1 MASPIDTDTPRPY
14 HHGNLRGAL
23 LARAEELLAEAGV
36 DGLSLRAIAR
46 DVGVSHAAPRRH
58 FADKQALLDSL
69 AEDGFRRLGEAL
81 DEALLEP
88 ADGFVERLGAVAVAY
103 VTFATE
109 HAALLDVMFAGK
121 HRPGASD
128 GLYAAAERAFAAPLE
143 LIASGQAEGEVVTGD
158 VERVTTAAWAGVHG
172 LATMVNAGLLDPV
185 GLPDLV
191 RATAE
196 QLVLGLRPRT

>member
-1 MASPIDTDTPRPY
+1 MASPTDTGTPRPY

-23 LARAEELLAEAGV
+23 LARAEELLAETGV

-58 FADKQALLDSL
+58 FADKQALLDAL
-69 AEDGFRRLGEAL
+69 AEDGFRRLGDAL

-88 ADGFVERLGAVAVAY
+88 ADGFVERLAAIAVAY
-103 VTFATE
+103 VAFATE
-109 HAALLDVMFAGK
+109 HAALLDVMFASK
-121 HRPGASD
+121 HRPGASE

-143 LIASGQAEGEVVTGD
+143 LVVSGQAEGEVVAGD
-158 VERVTTAAWAGVHG
+158 AEQVTLAAWAGVHG

-191 RATAE
+191 RATAA